1 MKKLKYMSMMGLAAL
16 LLTTWAACSDDT
28 DASGGENPEEARAY
42 TTVTIA
48 VPNGVAETRASDPT
62 ADTDGTSTETGLKD
76 EYKVTKA
83 NLYLFPGGTGSSF
96 GSATLT
102 EIISI
107 SQFTQ
112 TTTTTTDQK
121 TIVWTSKKTAL
132 TPGDYRI
139 YIVVNGTVNGVGD
152 SDKGTLTEADFL
164 AKPTADATSVIA
176 AVPSD
181 GLVMASRS
189 PNNDNSN
196 TLPYIAQE
204 ITKEPEQ
211 TIAAT
216 VERVMGKIT
225 VTAGGTSV
233 SSAATANK
241 YTSFSTTVTAIGNI
255 TDITL
260 KNYYVV
266 NARKEGYYFRHV
278 DKGSSATN
286 PLTEANYGNSSATL
300 PYVTDPKTYNKTYT
314 STPALANSYGD
325 WYLQGSS
332 AFGLSS
338 FGTFSGTYT
347 DMPGYSSGAVETKVA
362 AYCYEN
368 TMLKDKQKNGYTTGI
383 VFKAEIAPSKMM
395 QKKSSGDGVEETTT
409 IGSIGEIFYHSG
421 IFYKDIEALKEAGV
435 LLADGTTS
443 SSASGAL
450 TDLKKNDV
458 QCFKKGNTDGKFICY
473 YPYWIKHL
481 PSADTAEDVMEFGIV
496 RNNVYQVTVTGIQG
510 VGKDGVT
517 EDIITDTETDDPT
530 TVLLN
535 VKLSIKPWVVRANSA
550 VLGR

>member
-28 DASGGENPEEARAY
+28 DASGGENPEEAKAY

-62 ADTDGTSTETGLKD
+62 ADTDDTSTETGLKD

-83 NLYLFPGGTGSSF
+83 NLYLFPGGASSSF
-96 GSATLT
+96 GTATLT

-152 SDKGTLTEADFL
+152 SDKGTLTEAAFL
-164 AKPTADATSVIA
+164 AKTTADATSVIA

-181 GLVMASRS
+181 GLVMVSRS
-189 PNNDNSN
+189 PNSNNSN

-204 ITKEPEQ
+204 ITKDPEQ

-225 VTAGGTSV
+225 VTAGGTSA
-233 SSAATANK
+233 SSAATVNK
-241 YTSFSTTVTAIGNI
+241 YTSFSTTVNAIRNI

-278 DKGSSATN
+278 DKESSATN

-338 FGTFSGTYT
+338 FGTFSGTYM

-421 IFYKDIEALKEAGV
+421 IFYKDIEALKEAGL

-443 SSASGAL
+443 SSANGTPA
-450 TDLKKNDV
+450 DLKKNDV
-458 QCFKKGNTDGKFICY
+458 QCFKKGSADGKFICY

-517 EDIITDTETDDPT
+517 ENIITDTETDDPT

-535 VKLSIKPWVVRANSA
+535 VKLSIKPWVVRTNSA

>member
-1 MKKLKYMSMMGLAAL
+1 M
-16 LLTTWAACSDDT
+16 
-28 DASGGENPEEARAY
+28 
-42 TTVTIA
+42 
-48 VPNGVAETRASDPT
+48 
-62 ADTDGTSTETGLKD
+62 
-76 EYKVTKA
+76 
-83 NLYLFPGGTGSSF
+83 
-96 GSATLT
+96 
-102 EIISI
+102 
-107 SQFTQ
+107 
-112 TTTTTTDQK
+112 
-121 TIVWTSKKTAL
+121 
-132 TPGDYRI
+132 
-139 YIVVNGTVNGVGD
+139 
-152 SDKGTLTEADFL
+152 
-164 AKPTADATSVIA
+164 
-176 AVPSD
+176 
-181 GLVMASRS
+181 
-189 PNNDNSN
+189 
-196 TLPYIAQE
+196 
-204 ITKEPEQ
+204 
-211 TIAAT
+211 
-216 VERVMGKIT
+216 
-225 VTAGGTSV
+225 
-233 SSAATANK
+233 
-241 YTSFSTTVTAIGNI
+241 
-255 TDITL
+255 
-260 KNYYVV
+260 
-266 NARKEGYYFRHV
+266 
-278 DKGSSATN
+278 
-286 PLTEANYGNSSATL
+286 TEANYGNSSTTL

-338 FGTFSGTYT
+338 FGTFSGSYT

-443 SSASGAL
+443 SSTSGAL

-496 RNNVYQVTVTGIQG
+496 RNNVYQVTVASIQG

-517 EDIITDTETDDPT
+517 ENIITDTETDDPT

-535 VKLSIKPWVVRANSA
+535 VKLSIKPWVVRTNSA

>member
-62 ADTDGTSTETGLKD
+62 ADTDGTNMDIGLTD
-76 EYKVTKA
+76 EYKVTNA

-96 GSATLT
+96 GSAKLT

-112 TTTTTTDQK
+112 TTTTTSDQK

-152 SDKGTLTEADFL
+152 SDKGTLTEAAFL
-164 AKPTADATSVIA
+164 AKTTADATSVIA

-181 GLVMASRS
+181 GLVMVSRS
-189 PNNDNSN
+189 PNSNNSN

-204 ITKEPEQ
+204 ITKDPEQ

-241 YTSFSTTVTAIGNI
+241 YTSFSTTVAQINNI
-255 TDITL
+255 KDITL

-278 DKGSSATN
+278 DKESSVTN
-286 PLTEANYGNSSATL
+286 PLTEANYGTSSTTL
-300 PYVTDPKTYNKTYT
+300 PYVTDPKTYDKTYT

-338 FGTFSGTYT
+338 FGTFSGTYM
-347 DMPGYSSGAVETKVA
+347 DMPGYSSGAVETRVA

-395 QKKSSGDGVEETTT
+395 QKKFSGGGVEEATT

-481 PSADTAEDVMEFGIV
+481 PSDTAEDVMEFGIV
-496 RNNVYQVTVTGIQG
+496 RNNVYQVTVASIQG

-535 VKLSIKPWVVRANSA
+535 VKLSIKPWVVRTNSA

>member
-83 NLYLFPGGTGSSF
+83 NLYLFPGGASSSF
-96 GSATLT
+96 GTATLT

-152 SDKGTLTEADFL
+152 SDKETLTEAAFL
-164 AKPTADATSVIA
+164 AKTTADATSVIA

-189 PNNDNSN
+189 PNSNNSN

-204 ITKEPEQ
+204 ITKDPEQ

-225 VTAGGTSV
+225 VTAGGTNV

-241 YTSFSTTVTAIGNI
+241 YTSFSTTVAQINNI
-255 TDITL
+255 KDITL

-278 DKGSSATN
+278 DKESTVTN
-286 PLTEANYGNSSATL
+286 PLTEANYGNSSVTL

-314 STPALANSYGD
+314 ATPALANSYGD

-347 DMPGYSSGAVETKVA
+347 DMPGYSSGAETKVA

-368 TMLKDKQKNGYTTGI
+368 TMLKDRQKNGYTTGI

-395 QKKSSGDGVEETTT
+395 KKKSPGDGVEETTT

-421 IFYKDIEALKEAGV
+421 IFYKDIEALKAAGV

-443 SSASGAL
+443 SSVSGAPA
-450 TDLKKNDV
+450 DLKKNDV
-458 QCFKKGNTDGKFICY
+458 QCFKKGSADGQFICY

-481 PSADTAEDVMEFGIV
+481 PSEGTAEDVMEFGIV
-496 RNNVYQVTVTGIQG
+496 RNNVYQVTVASIQG

-517 EDIITDTETDDPT
+517 ENIITDTETDDPT

>member
-48 VPNGVAETRASDPT
+48 VPNGVAETRAGTT
-62 ADTDGTSTETGLKD
+62 ADTDDNTTEAGSED
-76 EYKVTKA
+76 EYKVKTA
-83 NLYLFPGGTGSSF
+83 NLYLFPGGASSSF
-96 GSATLT
+96 GSAKLK

-107 SQFTQ
+107 NQFTQ
-112 TTTTTTDQK
+112 MTASTADAK

-139 YIVVNGTVNGVGD
+139 YIVVNGTVNGVTDG
-152 SDKGTLTEADFL
+152 SKNSLTEADFL
-164 AKPTADATSVIA
+164 AKTTADATGVIA
-176 AVPSD
+176 AVPEA

-189 PNNDNSN
+189 PNNDKTN
-196 TLPYIAQE
+196 TLPYIAQT
-204 ITKEPEQ
+204 ITKDPEQ

-216 VERVMGKIT
+216 VERMMGKIT
-225 VTAGGTSV
+225 VMAGGANV
-233 SSAATANK
+233 ASAANV

-255 TDITL
+255 TNITL
-260 KNYYVV
+260 TGYYVV

-278 DKGSSATN
+278 DKESTATN
-286 PLTEANYGNSSATL
+286 PLGEANYGNSTTSL
-300 PYVTDPKTYNKTYT
+300 PYVVDPKTYSKTY
-314 STPALANSYGD
+314 SGTPAALAGSYAD
-325 WYLQGSS
+325 WYLQGSG
-332 AFGLSS
+332 AFGLLS
-338 FGTFSGTYT
+338 FGSFGGTYT
-347 DMPGYSSGAVETKVA
+347 AMPGYSSAAAETKVA
-362 AYCYEN
+362 AYCHEN

-395 QKKSSGDGVEETTT
+395 QKKAGSGGVEENSTFT
-409 IGSIGEIFYHSG
+409 SMSEIFYHSG
-421 IFYKDIEALKEAGV
+421 IFYKDIAALKEAGV

-443 SSASGAL
+443 SSAGGAPA
-450 TDLKKNDV
+450 DLKKNDV
-458 QCFKKGNTDGKFICY
+458 QCFKKGSADGKFVCY
-473 YPYWIKHL
+473 YPYWIKHI
-481 PSADTAEDVMEFGIV
+481 PSENTAEDVMEFGIV
-496 RNNVYQVTVTGIQG
+496 RNNVYKVTVTGIQG

-535 VKLSIKPWVVRANSA
+535 VKLSIKPWIVRTNNA

>member
-16 LLTTWAACSDDT
+16 LLTTWATCSDDT

-62 ADTDGTSTETGLKD
+62 ADTDDTNMDIGLTD

-96 GSATLT
+96 GSAKLT

-152 SDKGTLTEADFL
+152 SDKETLTEADFL
-164 AKPTADATSVIA
+164 AKTTAAATSVIA

-189 PNNDNSN
+189 PNSNNSN

-204 ITKEPEQ
+204 ITKDPEQ

-225 VTAGGTSV
+225 VTAGGTSA
-233 SSAATANK
+233 SSAATVNK

-278 DKGSSATN
+278 DKESTVTN

-395 QKKSSGDGVEETTT
+395 QKKPLGDGVEETTT

-443 SSASGAL
+443 SSASGAPA
-450 TDLKKNDV
+450 DLKKNDV
-458 QCFKKGNTDGKFICY
+458 QCFKKESADGKFICY

-517 EDIITDTETDDPT
+517 ENIITDTETDDPT

>member
-1 MKKLKYMSMMGLAAL
+1 MGLAAL

-83 NLYLFPGGTGSSF
+83 NLYLFPGGTSSNF
-96 GSATLT
+96 GTATLT

-152 SDKGTLTEADFL
+152 SDKGTLPEADFL
-164 AKPTADATSVIA
+164 AKTTAAATSVIA

-189 PNNDNSN
+189 PNSNNSN

-204 ITKEPEQ
+204 ITKDPEQ

-278 DKGSSATN
+278 DKESTVTN
-286 PLTEANYGNSSATL
+286 PLTEANYGNSSTTL

-421 IFYKDIEALKEAGV
+421 IFYKNIEALKEAGV

-496 RNNVYQVTVTGIQG
+496 RNNVYQVTVASIQG

-517 EDIITDTETDDPT
+517 ENIITDTETDDPT

>member
-1 MKKLKYMSMMGLAAL
+1 MKKLKYMSMMGLAAF

-62 ADTDGTSTETGLKD
+62 ADTDDTNMDIGLTD

-96 GSATLT
+96 GSAKLT

-112 TTTTTTDQK
+112 TTTTTSDQK

-152 SDKGTLTEADFL
+152 SDKETLTEAAFL
-164 AKPTADATSVIA
+164 AKTTADATSVIA

-189 PNNDNSN
+189 PNSNNSN

-204 ITKEPEQ
+204 ITKDPEQ

-225 VTAGGTSV
+225 VTAGGTNA

-255 TDITL
+255 KDITL

-278 DKGSSATN
+278 DKESSVTN

-300 PYVTDPKTYNKTYT
+300 PYVTDPKTYDKTYT

-338 FGTFSGTYT
+338 FGTFSGTYM

-395 QKKSSGDGVEETTT
+395 QKMSSGGGVEETNT

-443 SSASGAL
+443 SSANGAPA
-450 TDLKKNDV
+450 DLKKNDV
-458 QCFKKGNTDGKFICY
+458 QCFKKESTDGKFICY

-481 PSADTAEDVMEFGIV
+481 PSDTAEDVMEFGIV
-496 RNNVYQVTVTGIQG
+496 RNNVYQVTVASIQG

-517 EDIITDTETDDPT
+517 ENIITDTETDDPT

-535 VKLSIKPWVVRANSA
+535 VKLSIKPWVVRTNSA

>member
-42 TTVTIA
+42 TTVTID

-62 ADTDGTSTETGLKD
+62 ADTDDTNMDIGLTD

-96 GSATLT
+96 GSAKLT

-112 TTTTTTDQK
+112 TTTTTSDQK

-152 SDKGTLTEADFL
+152 SDKETLTEAAFL
-164 AKPTADATSVIA
+164 AKTTADATSVIA

-189 PNNDNSN
+189 PNSNNSN

-204 ITKEPEQ
+204 ITKDPEQ

-225 VTAGGTSV
+225 VTAGGTNA

-255 TDITL
+255 KDITL

-278 DKGSSATN
+278 DKESSVTN

-300 PYVTDPKTYNKTYT
+300 PYVTDPKTYDKTYT

-338 FGTFSGTYT
+338 FGTFSGTYM

-395 QKKSSGDGVEETTT
+395 QKMSSGGGVEETNT

-443 SSASGAL
+443 SSANGAPA
-450 TDLKKNDV
+450 DLKKNDV
-458 QCFKKGNTDGKFICY
+458 QCFKKESTDGKFICY

-481 PSADTAEDVMEFGIV
+481 PSDTAEDVMEFGIV
-496 RNNVYQVTVTGIQG
+496 RNNVYQVTVASIQG

-517 EDIITDTETDDPT
+517 ENIITDTETDDPT

-535 VKLSIKPWVVRANSA
+535 VKLSIKPWVVRTNSA

>member
-62 ADTDGTSTETGLKD
+62 ADTDGTNTDIGLTD
-76 EYKVTKA
+76 EYKVTNA

-96 GSATLT
+96 GSAKLT

-164 AKPTADATSVIA
+164 AKTTADATSVIA
-176 AVPSD
+176 VVPSD

-189 PNNDNSN
+189 PNSNNSN

-204 ITKEPEQ
+204 ITKDPEQ

-225 VTAGGTSV
+225 VTAGGTSA
-233 SSAATANK
+233 SSAATVNK

-338 FGTFSGTYT
+338 FGTFSGTYM

-443 SSASGAL
+443 SSANGAPA
-450 TDLKKNDV
+450 DLKKNDV
-458 QCFKKGNTDGKFICY
+458 QCFKKGSADGKFICY

-481 PSADTAEDVMEFGIV
+481 PSEDTAEDVMEFGIV

>member
-1 MKKLKYMSMMGLAAL
+1 M
-16 LLTTWAACSDDT
+16 
-28 DASGGENPEEARAY
+28 
-42 TTVTIA
+42 
-48 VPNGVAETRASDPT
+48 
-62 ADTDGTSTETGLKD
+62 
-76 EYKVTKA
+76 
-83 NLYLFPGGTGSSF
+83 
-96 GSATLT
+96 
-102 EIISI
+102 
-107 SQFTQ
+107 
-112 TTTTTTDQK
+112 
-121 TIVWTSKKTAL
+121 
-132 TPGDYRI
+132 
-139 YIVVNGTVNGVGD
+139 NGTVNGVGD
-152 SDKGTLTEADFL
+152 SDKGTLNEAAFL
-164 AKPTADATSVIA
+164 AKTTADATSVIA

-189 PNNDNSN
+189 PNSNNSN

-204 ITKEPEQ
+204 ITKDPEQ

-225 VTAGGTSV
+225 VTAGGTSM
-233 SSAATANK
+233 SSAATVNK
-241 YTSFSTTVTAIGNI
+241 YTSFSTTVNTIGNI
-255 TDITL
+255 KDITL

-286 PLTEANYGNSSATL
+286 PLTEANYGTSSTTL
-300 PYVTDPKTYNKTYT
+300 PYVTDPKTYDKTYT

-395 QKKSSGDGVEETTT
+395 QKKSSGDGVEETNT

-421 IFYKDIEALKEAGV
+421 IFYKNIEALKAAGV

-458 QCFKKGNTDGKFICY
+458 QCFLKGNTDGKFICY

-481 PSADTAEDVMEFGIV
+481 PSDTAEDVMEFGIV
-496 RNNVYQVTVTGIQG
+496 RNNVYQVTVASIQG

-517 EDIITDTETDDPT
+517 ENIITDTETDDPT

-535 VKLSIKPWVVRANSA
+535 VKLSIKPWIVRTNSA